1 MNEDHIK
8 ELLDKVMNG
17 ELSEYHVSKEEFLP
31 VRNVIVRREDF
42 KNFRGIAQRGGGVI
56 YKYMEKPRS

>member
-8 ELLDKVMNG
+8 EVLDKVMNG